1 MKSWLSFFVCVLLS
15 LVLSACGRSQTVLDR
30 VYVKNATNTR
40 ITDVRVRH
48 EPTERYGSV
57 NAILPHKSLDIG
69 FSEHPLL
76 TRKASVSWRDDDGRE
91 WTYTVA
97 LPYGRGVGKDGE
109 TMSLIYII
117 YPSGLINVHLLES
130 VKNK

>member
-1 MKSWLSFFVCVLLS
+1 MKNWLSFLVCVLLS
-15 LVLSACGRSQTVLDR
+15 LLLSACGSSQTVLDR
-30 VYVKNATNTR
+30 VYVKNATNSR

-69 FSEHPLL
+69 FSQQPLL
-76 TRKASVSWRDDDGRE
+76 ARKAFVSWCDVDGKE
-91 WTYTVA
+91 WTYSVA
-97 LPYGRGVGKDGE
+97 LPYGQGVGKDGV
-109 TMSLIYII
+109 TMSLVYII

-130 VKNK
+130 VKNQ